1 MSLTKYIKESSDKA
15 KKQMKEIPF
24 INGITVFIKD
34 ELPQDINI
42 KSVLSTLRKRIP
54 NHLFSGV
61 DVIYIGQFKNLK
73 TKAFNAAFMD
83 GAMYLSNE
91 QTTEEDMVD
100 DFVHELAHAVEEI
113 SNFGFYSDEEIS
125 DEFYAKRMKLKEILQ
140 ANGYDTSKQDFSNLE
155 YNEGFDFYLY
165 EDIGY
170 PALTAMTVGLFCS
183 PYGAT
188 SIREYFANAFEY
200 YFIKDA
206 KYVNKVSPNVCA
218 KINQLSKEDYFY

>member
-1 MSLTKYIKESSDKA
+1 MSLTKYIQESSQKA

-34 ELPQDINI
+34 ELPQEINI
-42 KSVLSTLRKRIP
+42 KSVLSTLRKSIP

-61 DVIYIGQFKNLK
+61 DVIYIGQFNNLK

-83 GAMYLSNE
+83 GAMYLTNNQVS
-91 QTTEEDMVD
+91 EEDMVD

-113 SNFGFYSDEEIS
+113 SNFGFYTDEEIS
-125 DEFYAKRMKLKEILQ
+125 DEFYSKRMKLKEILQ
-140 ANGYDTSKQDFSNLE
+140 ANGYDVSKYNFTNLE
-155 YNEGFDFYLY
+155 YDEAFDYYLY
-165 EDIGY
+165 EEVGY
-170 PALTAMTVGLFCS
+170 PALTTLTVGLFCS

-200 YFIKDA
+200 YFIKEP
-206 KYVNKVSPNVCA
+206 KYVKKVSPKVYN
-218 KINQLSKEDYFY
+218 KIIQLSKEEYFY